1 VLDVQYRMHPAIS
14 TFPSKEFYQGRLKDG
29 EVGELSQDDVCR
41 VHLFFVFHNFLI
53 SELLFYI
60 SILFLDFIYFFFLSS
75 FVYLCRLYAC
85 CWCILLIRHPCIQHP
100 GFVAFNGVWLQ
111 CWWACLRRQA
121 LYTPF
126 MVHHVFACAV
136 QGVQAQTT
144 RPWHSKQCF
153 GPFALFDLH
162 GKEDVPEGSASIV
175 NR

>member
-29 EVGELSQDDVCR
+29 EVGELSQADVR
-41 VHLFFVFHNFLI
+41 KVHIQIVCM
-53 SELLFYI
+53 LLVHAQHADPATAEPAPAATD
-60 SILFLDFIYFFFLSS
+60 SILTDPDPAPL
-75 FVYLCRLYAC
+75 RQR
-85 CWCILLIRHPCIQHP
+85 LIRHPCIHHP
-100 GFVAFNGVWLQ
+100 GFVAFCGLWLPC
-111 CWWACLRRQA
+111 CWRACLGREA
-121 LYTPF
+121 LWTPF